1 MNKVIQVFVAQKF
14 MITTYVLRVTLSV
27 NCVAKLDIGVDHHA
41 GLYKFG
47 QEVVAH
53 WATSKVELVVGNK
66 TGGPVPYLN

>member
-1 MNKVIQVFVAQKF
+1 MNKVSKVNKNNVLIAQKF

-41 GLYKFG
+41 GLNKFS

-53 WATSKVELVVGNK
+53 WATSRVELVARK
-66 TGGPVPYLN
+66 